1 MRTSTKLFFLT
12 MLGCVLAG
20 LCSGC
25 ASYSTKRPIL
35 LIDNKG
41 QQLVGTEETSFRSFL
56 MMGKASK
63 LRSATKDGTYSRTI
77 SVGELQG
84 NGDAEL
90 MQRLIEGIGTAAG
103 VAAKTAVKP

>member
-12 MLGCVLAG
+12 TLGAVLAG

-25 ASYSTKRPIL
+25 ASYSHRRPIL

-41 QQLVGTEETSFRSFL
+41 QQEIGIEPTSFRSFFML
-56 MMGKASK
+56 GKASK
-63 LRSATKDGTYSRTI
+63 LRSATKDGVYSRTI

-84 NGDAEL
+84 QGDAETL
-90 MQRLIEGIGTAAG
+90 QKLFEGIGTAAG